1 MRNPQFDVGLDH
13 LGQGC
18 VSVLRSQVR
27 KSAATLSRSCAY
39 LRTLLVTRAVGAGPV
54 IGGAE
59 TVPRRRADCGVICRA
74 VGATGTSRRPKA
86 PRTGLTSHS
95 VTVLVGGGWL
105 VELAGVIR
113 GCFLGRFPPVWGR
126 NRTRR
131 KRFRGILGNAR
142 RFGAS
147 AISYRSVENS
157 NLSAPGLDSV
167 VAPHLC
173 HRAVADHQV
182 LANGR
187 ELQCVTPHLFGGG
200 AERDRNQGC
209 CDPGCVADRG
219 SGSRRTILG
228 CRRHNQ
234 RRRTRWVGT
243 SPTRRP
249 SNEERQVGRVGA
261 RVRGGRRPDH
271 STNYLLGRGGSCLAV
286 CAMLR

>member
-18 VSVLRSQVR
+18 VSVLCSQVR

-39 LRTLLVTRAVGAGPV
+39 LRTLLVIGAVALGQC
-54 IGGAE
+54 GG
-59 TVPRRRADCGVICRA
+59 R
-74 VGATGTSRRPKA
+74 S
-86 PRTGLTSHS
+86 
-95 VTVLVGGGWL
+95 
-105 VELAGVIR
+105 
-113 GCFLGRFPPVWGR
+113 
-126 NRTRR
+126 RTRR
-131 KRFRGILGNAR
+131 KRFRGILGTAR
-142 RFGAS
+142 RFGDLGDQ
-147 AISYRSVENS
+147 YGSVENS

-173 HRAVADHQV
+173 HRAVADHQM

-187 ELQCVTPHLFGGG
+187 ELQCVTPYLLGGG

-219 SGSRRTILG
+219 SGPRRTILG

-271 STNYLLGRGGSCLAV
+271 STNYLFGRGGSCLAV